1 MYICL
6 ICLLS
11 LVVYLITQ
19 NIFISIVLLQTVTV
33 TVFRMLI
40 PSHKSPVVWC
50 LTALTSDDKNSSA
63 TPRLS
68 IKC

>member
-19 NIFISIVLLQTVTV
+19 NILVGTVLLQSVTV
-33 TVFRMLI
+33 TVFRTLI

-50 LTALTSDDKNSSA
+50 LMAQTSDDKNSSA
-63 TPRLS
+63 SPRLS